1 MSLVNVDGFS
11 SLMKDTSSEG
21 VVNVD
26 KRSYENYIKTKAVTQ
41 RNIQQQKATQESVAD
56 LQNEI
61 NNIKG
66 DLSDIRKMLLQIL
79 QKGN

>member
-11 SLMKDTSSEG
+11 SLMKDTSSGG

-26 KRSYENYIKTKAVTQ
+26 KRSYENYMKTKAVAQ

-66 DLSDIRKMLLQIL
+66 DLTDIRKMLLQIL

>member
-1 MSLVNVDGFS
+1 MSLVGIEGFDKM
-11 SLMKDTSSEG
+11 MKDTSSGG
-21 VVNVD
+21 VVNTD
-26 KRSYENYIKTKAVTQ
+26 SRSYNNYVKTKEIAQ
-41 RNIQQQKATQESVAD
+41 RNILQQQATQESVAD

-66 DLSDIRKMLLQIL
+66 DLTEIRQMLVHLI

>member
-1 MSLVNVDGFS
+1 MSLIGIEGFTN
-11 SLMKDTSSEG
+11 LMKDTSSGG

-26 KRSYENYIKTKAVTQ
+26 KRSYDNYMKTKAIAQ
-41 RNIQQQKATQESVAD
+41 RNVQQQKATQDTVAD

-66 DLSDIRKMLLQIL
+66 DLTDIRQMLIQIL

>member
-1 MSLVNVDGFS
+1 MSLVNIDGFS
-11 SLMKDTSSEG
+11 GLMKDTSSGG

-26 KRSYENYIKTKAVTQ
+26 KRSYENYIKTKIVAQ

-66 DLSDIRKMLLQIL
+66 DLSDIRTMLLQIL

>member
-1 MSLVNVDGFS
+1 MSLISVEGFNG
-11 SLMKDTSSEG
+11 LMKDTSSGG

-26 KRSYENYIKTKAVTQ
+26 KRSYEQYIKTKSIAQ
-41 RNIQQQKATQESVAD
+41 RNIQQQKETQSSVVEI
-56 LQNEI
+56 QSEI

-66 DLSDIRKMLLQIL
+66 DIAEIRQLLLQIL